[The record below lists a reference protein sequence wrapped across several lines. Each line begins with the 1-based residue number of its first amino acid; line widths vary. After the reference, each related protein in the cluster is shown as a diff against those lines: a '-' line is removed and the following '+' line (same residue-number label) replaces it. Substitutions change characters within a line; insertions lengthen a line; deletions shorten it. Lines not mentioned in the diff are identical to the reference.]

1 MTPIHDDYA
10 FNSMAYYVDE
20 NGILEMNHNWEYI
33 YGSLDKGIYRLVKNV
48 FFESNIPVGS
58 EDEYYIWVEF
68 EIG

>member
-48 FFESNIPVGS
+48 FLNLIYQLVQKMNIIFG
-58 EDEYYIWVEF
+58 
-68 EIG
+68 